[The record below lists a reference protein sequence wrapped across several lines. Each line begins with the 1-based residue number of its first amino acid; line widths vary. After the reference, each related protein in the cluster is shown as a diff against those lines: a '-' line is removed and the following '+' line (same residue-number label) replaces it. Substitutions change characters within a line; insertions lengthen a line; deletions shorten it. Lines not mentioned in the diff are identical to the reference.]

1 MGKVHAHEN
10 GSLGPVQ
17 VFDAS
22 TDTGEVSVSLEAPCR
37 HFSLQV
43 VTGSTSAVL
52 SLTGHLAS
60 SGDST
65 GGITL
70 ISWAAATTSGN
81 VLSTESTGPLSRVNL
96 NFSAG
101 ASSGGLSAWLAA
113 SP

>member
-1 MGKVHAHEN
+1 MGKVHNHES
-10 GSLGPVQ
+10 GAVGVQ
-17 VFDAS
+17 VFAAATS
-22 TDTGEVSVSLEAPCR
+22 AGVRSVALEAPCR

-60 SGDST
+60 SEDST

-81 VLSTESTGPLSRVNL
+81 ILSTESTGPIGRVSL

-101 ASSGGLSAWLAA
+101 ASSGGLSAWVAA